1 MEGGE
6 VLVLGQQQFDFTPRL
21 YPFEGYYIVRA
32 VPVNREQKRLFLFET
47 NDIIRRLYSIENEFI
62 YYLFGEDSVIKDL
75 EYMVVYNHF
84 CERYEYTVDWINRVQ
99 KPKCV
104 ELRRDYFRN
113 EYKSQK

>member
-1 MEGGE
+1 
-6 VLVLGQQQFDFTPRL
+6 
-21 YPFEGYYIVRA
+21 
-32 VPVNREQKRLFLFET
+32 
-47 NDIIRRLYSIENEFI
+47 LYSIENEFI

-75 EYMVVYNHF
+75 EYMVAYNHF
-84 CERYEYTVDWINRVQ
+84 CERYEYTVDWINANK